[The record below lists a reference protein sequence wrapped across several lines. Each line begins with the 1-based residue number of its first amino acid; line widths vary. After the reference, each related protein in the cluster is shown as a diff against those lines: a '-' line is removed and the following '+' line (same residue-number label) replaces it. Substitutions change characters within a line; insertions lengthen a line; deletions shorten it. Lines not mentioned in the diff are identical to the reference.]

1 MKSNKK
7 ILLVEDDPNF
17 GRILKDY
24 LTINNYEVS
33 LAVNGIEGFEKF
45 NRSEFNLCILDIMM
59 PFKDGLTLAREI
71 REVNEAIPLIFLTAK
86 NLKDDVLKGY
96 KIGADDYLTKP
107 FDSEILLAKI
117 KSILNRKP
125 VVNNEEKDTFEF
137 EFGDFNFNSKLRI
150 LTHKEGNSHKL
161 SPKENQLLKM
171 LVLNFDDLL
180 PRDIALNKIWRDAN
194 YFTSRSMDVYIAKLR
209 KYLKAEPKIEI
220 KTIHGHGFK
229 LMILD

>member
-45 NRSEFNLCILDIMM
+45 NRSEFDLCILDIMM

-125 VVNNEEKDTFEF
+125 PVNIEEKDTFEF
-137 EFGDFNFNSKLRI
+137 EFSDFSFNSKLRI
-150 LTHKEGNSHKL
+150 LTHKEGESHKL

-209 KYLKAEPKIEI
+209 KYLYKDVSLKII
-220 KTIHGHGFK
+220 NVHGEGFRLTK
-229 LMILD
+229 E

>member
-1 MKSNKK
+1 MKTNKK

-24 LTINNYEVS
+24 LTINNYEVI

-45 NRSEFNLCILDIMM
+45 NKSEFNLCILDIMM
-59 PFKDGLTLAREI
+59 PFKDGLTLAKEI
-71 REVNEAIPLIFLTAK
+71 REINETIPLIFLTAK

-125 VVNNEEKDTFEF
+125 QVNTDQEDVFEF
-137 EFGDFNFNSKLRI
+137 DFGEFSFNSKLRI
-150 LTHKEGNSHKL
+150 
-161 SPKENQLLKM
+161 
-171 LVLNFDDLL
+171 
-180 PRDIALNKIWRDAN
+180 
-194 YFTSRSMDVYIAKLR
+194 
-209 KYLKAEPKIEI
+209 
-220 KTIHGHGFK
+220 
-229 LMILD
+229 

>member
-24 LTINNYEVS
+24 LAINNYEVS

-45 NRSEFNLCILDIMM
+45 NRSEFDLCILDIMM

-125 VVNNEEKDTFEF
+125 VVDNEEKDTFEF
-137 EFGDFNFNSKLRI
+137 EFGDFNFNSKLR
-150 LTHKEGNSHKL
+150 
-161 SPKENQLLKM
+161 
-171 LVLNFDDLL
+171 
-180 PRDIALNKIWRDAN
+180 
-194 YFTSRSMDVYIAKLR
+194 
-209 KYLKAEPKIEI
+209 
-220 KTIHGHGFK
+220 
-229 LMILD
+229 

>member
-1 MKSNKK
+1 MKSNKR

-45 NRSEFNLCILDIMM
+45 NRSDFDLCILDIMM
-59 PFKDGLTLAREI
+59 PFKDGLTLANEI
-71 REVNEAIPLIFLTAK
+71 REVNELIPLIFLTAK

-125 VVNNEEKDTFEF
+125 NLSTQETDEFEF
-137 EFGDFNFNSKLRI
+137 EFGQFNFNSKLRI
-150 LTHKEGNSHKL
+150 LTHKEGDSFKL
-161 SPKENQLLKM
+161 SPK
-171 LVLNFDDLL
+171 DDNECK
-180 PRDIALNKIWRDAN
+180 IILNKNRKEKLTNEEVQQVKA
-194 YFTSRSMDVYIAKLR
+194 FFELIAT
-209 KYLKAEPKIEI
+209 AQIEAFQNN
-220 KTIHGHGFK
+220 KQ
-229 LMILD
+229 

>member
-1 MKSNKK
+1 MKSNKR

-45 NRSEFNLCILDIMM
+45 NRSDFDLCILDIMM
-59 PFKDGLTLAREI
+59 PFKDGLTLAKEI
-71 REVNEAIPLIFLTAK
+71 REVNELIPLIFLTAK

-125 VVNNEEKDTFEF
+125 TC
-137 EFGDFNFNSKLRI
+137 
-150 LTHKEGNSHKL
+150 
-161 SPKENQLLKM
+161 
-171 LVLNFDDLL
+171 
-180 PRDIALNKIWRDAN
+180 
-194 YFTSRSMDVYIAKLR
+194 
-209 KYLKAEPKIEI
+209 KY
-220 KTIHGHGFK
+220 
-229 LMILD
+229 

>member
-45 NRSEFNLCILDIMM
+45 NRSEFDLCILDIMM

-125 VVNNEEKDTFEF
+125 VVE
-137 EFGDFNFNSKLRI
+137 
-150 LTHKEGNSHKL
+150 
-161 SPKENQLLKM
+161 Q
-171 LVLNFDDLL
+171 
-180 PRDIALNKIWRDAN
+180 
-194 YFTSRSMDVYIAKLR
+194 
-209 KYLKAEPKIEI
+209 
-220 KTIHGHGFK
+220 
-229 LMILD
+229 

>member
-1 MKSNKK
+1 MKSNKR

-24 LTINNYEVS
+24 LTINNYEVI
-33 LAVNGIEGFEKF
+33 LAVNGIDGYEKF
-45 NRSEFNLCILDIMM
+45 NKSEFNLCILDIMM
-59 PFKDGLTLAREI
+59 PFKDGLTLAKEI
-71 REVNEAIPLIFLTAK
+71 REINETIPLIFLTAK

-125 VVNNEEKDTFEF
+125 QLNNDNDDEFQF
-137 EFGDFNFNSKLRI
+137 EFGEFSFNSKLRI
-150 LTHKEGNSHKL
+150 LNHKNGESYKL

-209 KYLKAEPKIEI
+209 KYLEEDTSLKII
-220 KTIHGHGFK
+220 NVHGEGFR
-229 LMILD
+229 LMKD

>member
-45 NRSEFNLCILDIMM
+45 NRSEFDLCILDIMM
-59 PFKDGLTLAREI
+59 PFKDGLTLAKEI
-71 REVNEAIPLIFLTAK
+71 REINEAIPLIFLTAK

-125 VVNNEEKDTFEF
+125 PVNTEEKDTFEF
-137 EFGDFNFNSKLRI
+137 EFSDFSFNSKLRI
-150 LTHKEGNSHKL
+150 LTHKEGESHKL

-209 KYLKAEPKIEI
+209 KYLDKDVSLKII
-220 KTIHGHGFK
+220 NVHGEGFRLTK
-229 LMILD
+229 E

>member
-45 NRSEFNLCILDIMM
+45 NRSEFDLCILDIMM
-59 PFKDGLTLAREI
+59 PFKDGLTLAKEI
-71 REVNEAIPLIFLTAK
+71 REINEAIPLIFLTAK

-125 VVNNEEKDTFEF
+125 PVNIEQKDTFEF
-137 EFGDFNFNSKLRI
+137 EFSDFSFNSKLRI
-150 LTHKEGNSHKL
+150 LTHKEGESHKL

-209 KYLKAEPKIEI
+209 KYLDKDVSLKII
-220 KTIHGHGFK
+220 NVHGEGFRLTK
-229 LMILD
+229 E

>member
-45 NRSEFNLCILDIMM
+45 NRSEFDLCILDIMM

-125 VVNNEEKDTFEF
+125 PVNIEQKDTFEF
-137 EFGDFNFNSKLRI
+137 EFSDFSFNSKLRI
-150 LTHKEGNSHKL
+150 LTHKEGESHKL

-209 KYLKAEPKIEI
+209 KYLDKDVSLKII
-220 KTIHGHGFK
+220 NVHGEGFRLTK
-229 LMILD
+229 E

>member
-45 NRSEFNLCILDIMM
+45 NRSEFDLCILDIMM

-137 EFGDFNFNSKLRI
+137 EFGDFNFNSKLRFLI
-150 LTHKEGNSHKL
+150 HKEGDTHKL

-209 KYLKAEPKIEI
+209 KYLDKDVSLKII
-220 KTIHGHGFK
+220 NVHGEGFRLTK
-229 LMILD
+229 E